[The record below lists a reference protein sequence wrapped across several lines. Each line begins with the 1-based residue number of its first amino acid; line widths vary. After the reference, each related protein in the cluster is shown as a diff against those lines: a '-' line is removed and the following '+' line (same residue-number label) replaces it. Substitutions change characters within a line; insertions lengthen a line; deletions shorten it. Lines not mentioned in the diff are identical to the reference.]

1 MKSKISKKSKGV
13 ETRDQYTVVLEDI
26 RSQVKGVAEG
36 VSALDEKMDR
46 RFKTVDERLGKVDEN
61 LRLMRAEI
69 SLIRHNQI
77 TRDEFKALEDR
88 VFTIERKIAK

>member
-13 ETRDQYTVVLEDI
+13 ETRDQYMVVLEDI

-46 RFKTVDERLGKVDEN
+46 KFKTVDERLGKVDEN